1 MSRQLSPG
9 GRWSSSG
16 FSLIELLVVIGI
28 IALLAV
34 LAAPAFQSIS
44 SNFNLANGAQALHDT
59 LELARTTAISKD
71 TNVEVRLYQL
81 PDSAGG
87 TPDNYR
93 AFQVFLKS
101 NDTPPVYTAVTKT
114 VYFPAGVILSP
125 SQTTTNLLALS
136 GQPATG
142 ATPPFSASPISLQT
156 YGTNYNYLYFCFEPN
171 GGTDLTSGQKWFA
184 TVMLQNGTKNSSG
197 LSTHFITVQVDP
209 VMGRVTMY
217 EP

>member
-1 MSRQLSPG
+1 MNRQLSQA
-9 GRWSSSG
+9 GRCSSSG
-16 FSLIELLVVIGI
+16 FSLVELLVAIAI

-44 SNFNLANGAQALHDT
+44 NSFNLANGGQALHDT

-81 PDSAGG
+81 PDNAGG
-87 TPDNYR
+87 APDNYR
-93 AFQVFLKS
+93 AFQIFLKS
-101 NDTPPVYTAVTKT
+101 SDTPPVYTAVTKM
-114 VYFPAGVILSP
+114 VYLPPGVIVSTNTA
-125 SQTTTNLLALS
+125 TTDFLTLS
-136 GQPATG
+136 GEPATG
-142 ATPPFSASPISLQT
+142 ATPPFSATPISLPT

-171 GGTDLTSGQKWFA
+171 GGTDLTSGKKWFA
-184 TVMLQNGTKNSSG
+184 TVMLQNGPTNSVGVSNN
-197 LSTHFITVQVDP
+197 FITVQVDP